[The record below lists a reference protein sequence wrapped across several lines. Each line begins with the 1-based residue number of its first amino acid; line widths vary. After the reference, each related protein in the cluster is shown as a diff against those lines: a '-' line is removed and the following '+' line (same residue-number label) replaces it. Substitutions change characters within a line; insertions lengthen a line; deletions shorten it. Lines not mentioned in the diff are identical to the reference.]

1 MTIPPKTVFFISIL
15 LTRTPDTVGNLD
27 RDGGFSAARR
37 TARMVTEVHLQC
49 VRFIENFKLNAR

>member
-27 RDGGFSAARR
+27 REWRLFSSAADRPHGYGSPPSMR
-37 TARMVTEVHLQC
+37 KIYRE
-49 VRFIENFKLNAR
+49 F